1 MLSKYYSQATAN
13 FTGSTQADV
22 DPRTGQFAFSMPL
35 GTLVGNCNLG
45 PSLPLA
51 IQYAPMTSDNVQ
63 GIGIGCT
70 LGLSNYDQAG
80 QLLTLNTGEQYK
92 TIEYPDSVTVNQKKL
107 NSFVFVKQSSSEY
120 HIVYKTGEV
129 EVLTNKG
136 LSPRTFMPT
145 QILSPAGH
153 SLFLTWQMNGNYCQ
167 LTMVQDETDTLCRIS
182 YDGKPTVS
190 IWPDSDEA
198 YSVTLTVTNN
208 RLYYVTNNAETPSLT
223 WSIDYDPV
231 LIGAEKVPLATSVT
245 APTGYQQHVTYAANV
260 MAFPTSANLPPLPAV
275 TNYTQRPGMGQSA
288 ITTTYSYSSKN
299 YLGFDGV
306 SSWTPDVDNLYSVL
320 SDYEYTS
327 TEMVLDKSSVPTI
340 VTVRAY
346 NSFHLMTS
354 EKISQ
359 GKCSRLANT
368 EYYAVAGATFDQQP
382 NYYQCPMIQTV
393 TWSNGD
399 ESRSEVTTSTYDSD
413 GNLLAQ
419 IDPDTTLTEYEYN
432 AAGSSGFV
440 NLLKSKTV
448 TPAKTEFNDESV
460 YKTEYEYEDLYL
472 GLTPPSGSI
481 VTQCYV
487 QTNEI
492 HSSNDLV
499 LSSRATEYVNASTS
513 STLSSEFGR
522 ISRLT
527 SVHYNAP
534 DETYTS
540 TVGFEFSRS
549 GNSLVQC
556 SSYSSHDGI
565 LYSVGRTQ
573 SCLSGRLFS
582 TTDRLGNVT
591 SYTYDN
597 LGRLI
602 EKASNAGSSNYQRVV
617 STQYS
622 MVTETDPVTQGVIV
636 TDIVTTRTDEQG
648 NSQKTHFDGL
658 GRVLVRARNWV
669 DLGQVDVWYET
680 ERQSYD
686 EFGRVLVT
694 ESSDSLTSSEGNQ
707 TSFTVT
713 NKYDDWSQK
722 QLCIYSTQQQAY
734 TDYNPCLRQTKT
746 QLQVIDGSHVL
757 GYFLETY
764 KAQVSP
770 DSEVMEFS
778 STNVAYD
785 SSDTP
790 QETTCSDFDALGRMR
805 RQTID
810 LTATSKAV
818 SSWDYDVFGRVV
830 KQTLPDGNYILT
842 QYDPS
847 TSRNLVSSLK
857 VVDVSAGSYPV
868 TYDLGLQE
876 FDGLGRLIS
885 QSSGGRTLALTY
897 NKDNFSSSPDSTT
910 DSQGTVIDYAY
921 IKELGNQLASLKSV
935 GATVQQ
941 DFTYEGK
948 TGVLIEADETSG
960 MKRSYSY
967 TASGFLEQ
975 EVFTSVSGSALSAD
989 YTWSLQGTLLSYTD
1003 FAGNLQT
1010 ISLDQFGRTQDIVD
1024 PAVSVSLSYDFAGR
1038 MYKQDATDTKTG
1050 QDMTTLLEFDD
1061 FGRETKRT
1069 LSTAKQAQVLLSITQ
1084 SYNLNGQLATR
1095 TATDTEGNTLR
1106 DEQFA
1111 YDSRSRLV
1119 TYEVIGS
1126 QLPVDG
1132 YGQVIS
1138 KQSFEYDA
1146 LSNIKQCTTVIAGG
1160 DSDVVNFSYSEVD
1173 PAQLLSL
1180 TRTKSNTSIVL
1191 SYDQNGRMIKDEAGR
1206 SLSYDALGRLDSVA
1220 EQGSISATYAYDAL
1234 GMLVSQTLTTN
1245 DIRQLYYRGTT
1256 LVNEIN
1262 VPQGKQSRF
1271 VKLNNTCLG
1280 VIDDEL

>member
-1 MLSKYYSQATAN
+1 MSSNYYSQATAN
-13 FTGSTQADV
+13 FTGSTQAYV

-35 GTLVGNCNLG
+35 GTLIGNCNLG

-70 LGLSNYDQAG
+70 LGLSNYDQEG
-80 QLLTLNTGEQYK
+80 KLLTLNTGEQYK

-107 NSFVFVKQSSSEY
+107 NSFVFIKQSSSEY

-136 LSPRTFMPT
+136 LSPRTFKPT

-167 LTMVQDETDTLCRIS
+167 LTMVQDETNTLCRIS

-190 IWPDSDEA
+190 IWPGSDEA

-223 WSIDYDPV
+223 WSIDYDSV
-231 LIGAEKVPLATSVT
+231 LIGAEKVPLATSIT

-275 TNYTQRPGMGQSA
+275 TNYTQRPGMGQPA

-327 TEMVLDKSSVPTI
+327 TEMVLDKSSVPTM

-382 NYYQCPMIQTV
+382 NYYQCPMTQTV

-448 TPAKTEFNDESV
+448 TPAKTEFNDESA
-460 YKTEYEYEDLYL
+460 YRTEYEYEDLYL
-472 GLTPPSGSI
+472 GLIPPVGSI

-492 HSSNDLV
+492 HSSNGLV
-499 LSSRATEYVNASTS
+499 LSSRATEYVKDSTS
-513 STLSSEFGR
+513 GTLSSEFGR

-591 SYTYDN
+591 NYAYDN
-597 LGRLI
+597 LGRLT
-602 EKASNAGSSNYQRVV
+602 EKTSNVGSLNYQRVV

-648 NSQKTHFDGL
+648 NSQRTHFDGL
-658 GRVLVRARNWV
+658 GRVLVCARNWV
-669 DLGQVDVWYET
+669 DSGQVDVWYET
-680 ERQSYD
+680 ERKSYD
-686 EFGRVLVT
+686 EFGRVVVT
-694 ESSDSLTSSEGNQ
+694 ESSDSLKSSEGNQ
-707 TSFTVT
+707 TSLTVT
-713 NKYDDWSQK
+713 NKYDDWNQK
-722 QLCIYSTQQQAY
+722 QLRIYSTQQQAY

-746 QLQVIDGSHVL
+746 QLQVVDGSHVL

-764 KAQVSP
+764 KAQVVS
-770 DSEVMEFS
+770 DSDVMEFS
-778 STNVAYD
+778 STNIAFD

-805 RQTID
+805 RQTIE
-810 LTATSKAV
+810 LTATSKAT

-857 VVDVSAGSYPV
+857 IVDVSASPYPV
-868 TYDLGLQE
+868 TYDLGLQK

-885 QSSGGRTLALTY
+885 QSSGGRTQTLTY
-897 NKDNFSSSPDSTT
+897 NKDNFSSSPNSTT
-910 DSQGTVIDYAY
+910 DSQGIVINYGY
-921 IKELGNQLASLKSV
+921 IKELGNQLASLKST
-935 GATVQQ
+935 GAAVQQ
-941 DFTYEGK
+941 DFAYGK
-948 TGVLIEADETSG
+948 TGELIEADESGG

-975 EVFTSVSGSALSAD
+975 EVFTPVSGSALAAD
-989 YTWSLQGTLLSYTD
+989 YTWSLQGALLSYTD
-1003 FAGNLQT
+1003 VAGNLQT
-1010 ISLDQFGRTQDIVD
+1010 ISLDKFGRTKSISD

-1069 LSTAKQAQVLLSITQ
+1069 LSTAKQAQVLLSVTQ

-1095 TATDTEGNTLR
+1095 TATDSEGNILR
-1106 DEQFA
+1106 DEQFV
-1111 YDSRSRLV
+1111 YDLCSRLV
-1119 TYEVIGS
+1119 VYSVAGS
-1126 QLPVDG
+1126 QPPVDG
-1132 YGQVIS
+1132 YGQIIS
-1138 KQSFEYDA
+1138 KQSFEYDV
-1146 LSNIKQCTTVIAGG
+1146 LNNITQCTTVIVGG
-1160 DSDVVNFSYSEVD
+1160 ESDVVSFSYSEID
-1173 PAQLLSL
+1173 PAQLSSL
-1180 TRTKSNTSIVL
+1180 TRTNSSAPIVL
-1191 SYDQNGRMIKDEAGR
+1191 SYDQNGRMTKDEAGR
-1206 SLSYDALGRLDSVA
+1206 SLSYDVLGRLNTVVEQDSIV
-1220 EQGSISATYAYDAL
+1220 ATYAYDAL
-1234 GMLVSQTLTTN
+1234 DMLISQRLSGN

-1271 VKLNNTCLG
+1271 VRLNNTCLG
-1280 VIDDEL
+1280 VSDDEL